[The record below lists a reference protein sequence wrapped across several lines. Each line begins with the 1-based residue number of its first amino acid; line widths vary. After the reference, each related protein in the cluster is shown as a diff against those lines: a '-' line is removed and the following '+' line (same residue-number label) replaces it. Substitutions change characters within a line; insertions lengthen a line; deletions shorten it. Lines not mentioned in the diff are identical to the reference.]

1 MKQLTFISLLLFL
14 VLNLN
19 AKTFT
24 MEEGKIS
31 FETNDEFEPFSQE
44 IIDLKFPSKR
54 APKFVVGTKS
64 TKTSIAYDIK
74 PNPLEEDGLENM
86 RVNLSSSFTKIIPG
100 ISWIKN
106 EIVTINDKKWITLE
120 FKSQAID
127 TKINN
132 MMLVSNYNGKML
144 IFNFNSTEDEFKK
157 YEKMFQTSMNSINIK
172 E

>member
-1 MKQLTFISLLLFL
+1 M
-14 VLNLN
+14 
-19 AKTFT
+19 
-24 MEEGKIS
+24 
-31 FETNDEFEPFSQE
+31 
-44 IIDLKFPSKR
+44 
-54 APKFVVGTKS
+54 
-64 TKTSIAYDIK
+64 
-74 PNPLEEDGLENM
+74 
-86 RVNLSSSFTKIIPG
+86 NLSSSFTKIIPG